1 VVQWRVIKSCN
12 LVTRYNTR
20 GEKMEG
26 QGIITKTLNW
36 ITHPSYTSTD
46 PLDWFAFALILFLV
60 GMLWSH
66 VLRQISEA

>member
-1 VVQWRVIKSCN
+1 
-12 LVTRYNTR
+12 
-20 GEKMEG
+20 MEG

-36 ITHPSYTSTD
+36 ITHPSYSSTD
-46 PLDWFAFALILFLV
+46 PLDWFAFAIILFLI